1 MKVIDNFV
9 WLVVTSKALEI
20 FMYRL
25 FDLYILHDDGS
36 ESLITAVHEL
46 NTAQKNGLDIA
57 IEVGRLDECDK
68 G

>member
-9 WLVVTSKALEI
+9 WLVVTSKAI
-20 FMYRL
+20 RIYTHNI
-25 FDLYILHDDGS
+25 FDLYVLHDDGS
-36 ESLITAVHEL
+36 ESLITTLHEL
-46 NTAQKNGLDIA
+46 STAQKNGLDIA